1 MVQLNFDAS
10 TVAPATAPEPLETG
24 WYPANIIMTEQKPTK
39 NNDGGYL
46 EITNRISAG
55 TGTGRT
61 LKDRLN
67 LWNKS
72 QQAVD
77 IAYSQLSAITHATAG
92 ARGGNLRIGLAAE
105 LHGAPCEIYVKKV
118 QRDDRPDLMTNEIAG
133 YRAPGAHGA
142 QPGFSGAPSAA
153 APSWASPAPAAV
165 APPQPAATYAP
176 QPAAA
181 PSWQPPQPV
190 MQSAPPNPAPA
201 APAAPASA
209 GNVPP
214 WAR

>member
-10 TVAPATAPEPLETG
+10 TVAPASAPEPLETG

-46 EITNRISAG
+46 EITNRIS
-55 TGTGRT
+55 TGQFAGRT

-77 IAYSQLSAITHATAG
+77 IAYAQLSAITHATAG
-92 ARGGNLRIGLAAE
+92 ARGGNLRIGVAAE
-105 LHGAPCEIYVKKV
+105 LHGAPLEVYVKKV
-118 QRDDRPDLMTNEIAG
+118 PRDDKPDLMTNEVAG

-142 QPGFSGAPSAA
+142 QPGFSGAPPAA
-153 APSWASPAPAAV
+153 APSWAATQPAPAA
-165 APPQPAATYAP
+165 PAATYAP
-176 QPAAA
+176 PAPAAAAQPAAA
-181 PSWQPPQPV
+181 WTPPQP
-190 MQSAPPNPAPA
+190 SAPSTPAPA
-201 APAAPASA
+201 APAAPAGA